1 MDGEFLFSMLP
12 SFSCDNC
19 TCFLRVR
26 RLTHLLAAFFMPV
39 ISGVRHTIAIEFML
53 CADMVALLI
62 FILTV
67 VIYKTEGFSIAWQMI
82 MFNAV
87 VVSIY
92 LAAALYRGSKAN
104 VTQSEHV
111 SSLVE
116 WRMELRQV
124 KWQLEDERNSLEA
137 ELEERQRNT
146 ERGFDDCRKVGEPR
160 EKNAQESM
168 QELAC
173 ALELQRRE
181 ALCVDRTIDLIGDIL
196 DVLSSGDHCGVCRIY
211 GMPLADGELIRL
223 GLIIFATAVTLFFEV
238 VQKR

>member
-1 MDGEFLFSMLP
+1 MF
-12 SFSCDNC
+12 
-19 TCFLRVR
+19 V
-26 RLTHLLAAFFMPV
+26 FF
-39 ISGVRHTIAIEFML
+39 GARHTVAIEFML
-53 CADMVALLI
+53 SADLVALLI

-67 VIYKTEGFSIAWQMI
+67 VIYKTEGFSITWQMI
-82 MFNAV
+82 IFNAV

-116 WRMELRQV
+116 WRMDLRQV

-137 ELEERQRNT
+137 ELEERQRDT
-146 ERGFDDCRKVGEPR
+146 ERGVDECQETGEHAQDS
-160 EKNAQESM
+160 AQESI

-211 GMPLADGELIRL
+211 GMPLADGELVRL

-238 VQKR
+238 VQK